1 MPGYGHVV
9 LRLDKDPVK
18 IQRERERE
26 RETITGSFRKILTE
40 MCIYIGH
47 NTSIRYLIHSSISL
61 LLFQSVYNQPRC

>member
-40 MCIYIGH
+40 MCIYI
-47 NTSIRYLIHSSISL
+47 
-61 LLFQSVYNQPRC
+61 